1 MYSSDIIHNKVMN
14 EYLKKQEKYQS
25 DLRAV
30 NDEIYSYF
38 PQIKEIDNKISL
50 LALKHANRII
60 TENIT
65 PEEAVK
71 TVKTE
76 KDALLAQR
84 DKILSSCN
92 RTFIYPKYD
101 CPICNDTGS
110 INGQRCGCYA
120 DLAKKIISVQT
131 DGSKSVSFDMQND
144 VFENFSLDWYSKEI
158 IDSKLN
164 VSPYDIMKIAYNKAI
179 AFCNDFSSS
188 NLYFYGN
195 SGTGKTFLASCI
207 ANELVKKGYK
217 VIYQSSYKLFQFM
230 EDYKFCRID
239 RDANSKFYESIYN
252 CDLLI
257 IDDLGTEFG
266 TAYTCSVLFDI
277 LNTRLVNGK
286 STIISTNLA
295 FPNLESKYT
304 ERVYSRIV
312 GNFDVIRFIGDD
324 IRILKKQNR

>member
-1 MYSSDIIHNKVMN
+1 MNQMYSSDIIHNKVMN

-120 DLAKKIISVQT
+120 DLAKKIISEAEKYGIAKK
-131 DGSKSVSFDMQND
+131 DI
-144 VFENFSLDWYSKEI
+144 I
-158 IDSKLN
+158 IDVLAMTISSDPEGAKTTLN
-164 VSPYDIMKIAYNKAI
+164 ALEMVRKECGVHTVLGVSNISFGLPNRSVINANFYTMAMQKGLSAGIINPLSEDMMKSYD
-179 AFCNDFSSS
+179 
-188 NLYFYGN
+188 
-195 SGTGKTFLASCI
+195 
-207 ANELVKKGYK
+207 
-217 VIYQSSYKLFQFM
+217 SYCALM
-230 EDYKFCRID
+230 HYDEHCENYI
-239 RDANSKFYESIYN
+239 
-252 CDLLI
+252 
-257 IDDLGTEFG
+257 
-266 TAYTCSVLFDI
+266 
-277 LNTRLVNGK
+277 
-286 STIISTNLA
+286 
-295 FPNLESKYT
+295 SKY
-304 ERVYSRIV
+304 VS
-312 GNFDVIRFIGDD
+312 
-324 IRILKKQNR
+324 L

>member
-1 MYSSDIIHNKVMN
+1 MHTSDIIHNKVMN
-14 EYLKKQEKYQS
+14 TYRKKQEKYRN
-25 DLRAV
+25 DLHNV
-30 NDEIYSYF
+30 NEEIYSLF
-38 PQIKEIDNKISL
+38 PEIREIDNNISL
-50 LALKHANRII
+50 LTLKHANRII
-60 TENIT
+60 TENIS
-65 PEEAVK
+65 PEEAVEA
-71 TVKTE
+71 VNSE
-76 KDALLAQR
+76 KEMLLSKRKA
-84 DKILSSCN
+84 ILSTSN
-92 RTFIYPKYD
+92 RHFVYPKYD
-101 CPICNDTGS
+101 CQVCNDTGS
-110 INGQRCGCYA
+110 TNGQRCSCYME
-120 DLAKKIISVQT
+120 LAKQIISEET
-131 DGSKSVSFDMQND
+131 NGSKNISFDMEND
-144 VFENFSLDWYSKEI
+144 VFENFSLDWYSKDI
-158 IDSKLN
+158 IDSKVN

-179 AFCNDFSSS
+179 AFCNNFTSS

-207 ANELVKKGYK
+207 ANDLIKKGYK

-239 RDANSKFYESIYN
+239 RDSNTKFYDSIYN

-257 IDDLGTEFG
+257 IDDLGTEFS

-312 GNFDVIRFIGDD
+312 GNFDVIRFMGDD
-324 IRILKKQNR
+324 IRILKKQSR